1 MSGRISAREV
11 ALRALIACEK
21 QGAWSDGFLKKSLRD
36 AGLDSRDA
44 ALATRLCFGVL
55 QNRLLLDH
63 YLGKLSTVKLEK
75 MEPGVRNTLRLG
87 AYQVLF
93 LDRVPDH
100 AAVSEAV
107 DLARKGSRNPRSAGL
122 VNGVLRSLVR
132 QKDSLE
138 PPADPAIRYSHPKWL
153 ADVFIRRLGREEA
166 ERLMAADNGEPPT
179 CAQVNTT
186 KATTE
191 QVTES
196 LRAEGVEVEP
206 HPWLP
211 DCLLL
216 SHTGSVEELTA
227 FREGLF
233 YIQDAAAKLAVL
245 AADPRQDMEVL
256 DACAAPGGKSFAA
269 AIAMGGRGS
278 ITSCDIHPHKID
290 LIQAGAKRLGLE
302 CISAK
307 MLDGR
312 ECKEEFLDGFDLVFA
327 DVPCSGL
334 GIIRKKPDIR
344 YKDPKPLEGLPRVQ
358 KAILDNVCRY
368 VRPGGVLLYATCTL
382 LERENEDV
390 VHDFLDKH
398 KDFTLESFEV
408 PGDFEGAKEGM
419 VTCWPHR
426 HGTDGFFF
434 AKLRR
439 MRGVYEVRPN
449 EGMGPFTLG
458 MTQAEAEEALR
469 KLGEAESPAVEVWHR
484 FGGDGVPETFHLEY
498 EDGRLSRIGLN
509 QSKDLKVLYRGLD
522 LTRTHAEDLI
532 PALAKETGYVCDCED
547 HDLACTYEF
556 PALGL
561 ELWRESAYHPKL
573 LDRPGFQELIREL
586 PENLEYE
593 QDNGWCFAQV
603 WVQTGTFR
611 TQWPLEPRPAPYAHP
626 VKPMP
631 PDREPTAEE
640 LDAIAKKYGLIPPE
654 KTGGGA

>member
-1 MSGRISAREV
+1 MTAREA
-11 ALRALIACEK
+11 ALRALVACEQ
-21 QGAWSDGFLKKSLRD
+21 QGAWSDGFLKKILRT

-44 ALATRLCFGVL
+44 ALTTRLCFGVL

-63 YLGKLSTVKLEK
+63 YLGKLSTAKLEK
-75 MEPGVRNTLRLG
+75 MEPAVRNALRLG

-107 DLARKGSRNPRSAGL
+107 DLARKGSKNPRSAGL

-132 QKDSLE
+132 QKDGLE
-138 PPADPAIRYSHPKWL
+138 PPEDPAVRYSHPRWL
-153 ADVFIRRLGREEA
+153 ADLFTRRLGREEA
-166 ERLMAADNGEPPT
+166 AALMAADNGEPPT

-186 KATTE
+186 KATVE
-191 QVTES
+191 AVANS
-196 LRAEGVEVEP
+196 LRAEGVEVTP

-211 DCLLL
+211 NCLLL
-216 SHTGSVEELTA
+216 SHTGSLEELAA

-245 AADPRQDMEVL
+245 AADPREGMDVL

-269 AIAMGGRGS
+269 AIAMEGRGKVV
-278 ITSCDIHPHKID
+278 SCDIHPHKMD
-290 LIQAGAKRLGLE
+290 LIRAGAKRLGLD
-302 CISAK
+302 CITAQV
-307 MLDGR
+307 LDGK
-312 ECKEEFLDGFDLVFA
+312 ECKEEYLDGFDLVLA

-368 VRPGGVLLYATCTL
+368 VKPGGVLLYATCTL

-390 VHDFLDKH
+390 VRAFLDKH
-398 KDFTLESFEV
+398 KDFSLEHFQA
-408 PGDFEGAKEGM
+408 PGDFEGAREGM

-458 MTQAEAEEALR
+458 MTQAEAEDALN
-469 KLGEAESPAVEVWHR
+469 KLNEEEHQAVEVWHR
-484 FGGDGVPETFHLEY
+484 FGGYGSPQTFQLEY
-498 EDGRLSRIGLN
+498 EDGKLSRIGLDRCE
-509 QSKDLKVLYRGLD
+509 DLKVLYRGLD
-522 LTRTHAEDLI
+522 LTGTHAEDLI

-547 HDLACTYEF
+547 HELACTYEF

-573 LDRPGFQELIREL
+573 LTYPEFQELIQAL

-593 QDNGWCFAQV
+593 QDHGWCFAQV
-603 WVQTGTFR
+603 WVQTGSFR
-611 TQWPLEPRPAPYAHP
+611 AQCPLEPGPAPYAHP
-626 VKPMP
+626 VKPTP
-631 PDREPTAEE
+631 PEREPTAEE
-640 LDAIAKKYGLIPPE
+640 MIAFLHRKYGLIPPE
-654 KTGGGA
+654 RPGRGE

>member
-1 MSGRISAREV
+1 MTAREA
-11 ALRALIACEK
+11 ALRALVACEQ
-21 QGAWSDGFLKKSLRD
+21 QGAWSDGFLKKILRT

-44 ALATRLCFGVL
+44 ALTTRLCFGVL
-55 QNRLLLDH
+55 QNRLLLDY

-75 MEPGVRNTLRLG
+75 MEPAVRNALRLG

-107 DLARKGSRNPRSAGL
+107 DLARKGSKNPRSAGL

-138 PPADPAIRYSHPKWL
+138 PPEDPAMRYSHPQWL
-153 ADVFIRRLGREEA
+153 ADLFTHRLGREEA
-166 ERLMAADNGEPPT
+166 AALMAANNGEPPT

-186 KATTE
+186 RATVE
-191 QVTES
+191 EVTDS
-196 LRAEGVEVEP
+196 LRAEGVEVQP

-211 DCLLL
+211 NCLLL
-216 SHTGSVEELTA
+216 SHTGSLEELTA

-245 AADPRQDMEVL
+245 AADPREGMDVL

-269 AIAMGGRGS
+269 AIAMWGEGKVV
-278 ITSCDIHPHKID
+278 SCDIHPHKMD
-290 LIQAGAKRLGLE
+290 LIQAGAKRLGLD
-302 CISAK
+302 CITAEV
-307 MLDGR
+307 LDGK
-312 ECKEEFLDGFDLVFA
+312 ECKEEFLDRFDLVLA

-368 VRPGGVLLYATCTL
+368 VKPGGVLLYATCTL

-390 VHDFLDKH
+390 VRAFLDKH
-398 KDFTLESFEV
+398 KDFTLERFQV
-408 PGDFEGAKEGM
+408 PGDFEGAREGM

-458 MTQAEAEEALR
+458 MTQAEAEDALN
-469 KLGEAESPAVEVWHR
+469 KLNEEEHQAVEVWHR
-484 FGGDGVPETFHLEY
+484 FGGYGSPQTFQLEY
-498 EDGRLSRIGLN
+498 EDGKLSRIGLDR
-509 QSKDLKVLYRGLD
+509 SEDLKVLYRGLD
-522 LTRTHAEDLI
+522 LMRTHVEDLI
-532 PALAKETGYVCDCED
+532 PALAKETGYVCDSED
-547 HDLACTYEF
+547 HELACTYEF

-573 LDRPGFQELIREL
+573 LAVPEFQELIQAL

-593 QDNGWCFAQV
+593 QDHGWCFAQV
-603 WVQTGTFR
+603 WVQTGSFR
-611 TQWPLEPRPAPYAHP
+611 AQCPLEPGPAPYAHP
-626 VKPMP
+626 VKPTP
-631 PDREPTAEE
+631 PEREPTAEE
-640 LDAIAKKYGLIPPE
+640 MIAFLHRKYGLIPPE
-654 KTGGGA
+654 RPGRGE

>member
-1 MSGRISAREV
+1 MTAREA
-11 ALRALIACEK
+11 ALRALVACEQ
-21 QGAWSDGFLKKSLRD
+21 QGAWSDGFLKKILRT

-44 ALATRLCFGVL
+44 ALTTRLCFGVL
-55 QNRLLLDH
+55 QNRLLLDY

-75 MEPGVRNTLRLG
+75 MEPAVRNALRLG

-107 DLARKGSRNPRSAGL
+107 DLARKGSKNPRSAGL

-138 PPADPAIRYSHPKWL
+138 PPEDPAVRYSHPQWL
-153 ADVFIRRLGREEA
+153 ADLFTRRLGREEA
-166 ERLMAADNGEPPT
+166 AALMAANNGEPPT

-186 KATTE
+186 RATVE
-191 QVTES
+191 EVTDS
-196 LRAEGVEVEP
+196 LRAEGVEVQP

-211 DCLLL
+211 NCLLL
-216 SHTGSVEELTA
+216 SHTGSLEELAA

-245 AADPRQDMEVL
+245 AADPREGMDVL

-269 AIAMGGRGS
+269 AIAMWGEGKVV
-278 ITSCDIHPHKID
+278 SCDIHPHKMD
-290 LIQAGAKRLGLE
+290 LIRAGAKRLGLD
-302 CISAK
+302 CITAEV
-307 MLDGR
+307 LDGR
-312 ECKEEFLDGFDLVFA
+312 ECKEEFLDRFDLVLA

-390 VHDFLDKH
+390 VRAFLDKH
-398 KDFTLESFEV
+398 KDFTLERFQV
-408 PGDFEGAKEGM
+408 PGDFEGAREGM

-458 MTQAEAEEALR
+458 MTQAEAEDALN
-469 KLGEAESPAVEVWHR
+469 KLNEEEHQAVEVWHR
-484 FGGDGVPETFHLEY
+484 FGGYGSPQTFQLEY
-498 EDGRLSRIGLN
+498 EDGKLSRIGLDRCE
-509 QSKDLKVLYRGLD
+509 DLKVLYRGLD
-522 LTRTHAEDLI
+522 LTGTHAEDLI

-547 HDLACTYEF
+547 HELACTYEF

-573 LDRPGFQELIREL
+573 LAVPEFQELIQAL

-593 QDNGWCFAQV
+593 QDHGWCFAQV
-603 WVQTGTFR
+603 WVQTGSFR
-611 TQWPLEPRPAPYAHP
+611 AQCPLEPGTAPYAHP
-626 VKPMP
+626 VKPTP
-631 PDREPTAEE
+631 PEREPTAEE
-640 LDAIAKKYGLIPPE
+640 MIAFLHRKYGLIPPE
-654 KTGGGA
+654 RPGRGE

>member
-1 MSGRISAREV
+1 MTAREA
-11 ALRALIACEK
+11 ALRALVACEQ
-21 QGAWSDGFLKKSLRD
+21 QGAWSDGFLKKILRT

-44 ALATRLCFGVL
+44 ALTTRLCFGVL

-75 MEPGVRNTLRLG
+75 MEPAIRNALRLG

-107 DLARKGSRNPRSAGL
+107 DLARKGSKNPRSAGL

-138 PPADPAIRYSHPKWL
+138 PPEDPAVRYSHPRWL
-153 ADVFIRRLGREEA
+153 ADLFTRRLGREEA
-166 ERLMAADNGEPPT
+166 AALMAADNGEPPT

-186 KATTE
+186 KSTVEA
-191 QVTES
+191 VADS
-196 LRAEGVEVEP
+196 LRAEGVEVTP

-211 DCLLL
+211 NCLLL
-216 SHTGSVEELTA
+216 SHTGSLEELTA

-245 AADPRQDMEVL
+245 AADPREGMDVL

-269 AIAMGGRGS
+269 AIAMEGRGKVV
-278 ITSCDIHPHKID
+278 SCDIHPHKMD
-290 LIQAGAKRLGLE
+290 LIRAGAKRLGLD
-302 CISAK
+302 CITAQV
-307 MLDGR
+307 LDGK
-312 ECKEEFLDGFDLVFA
+312 ECKEEYLDGFDLVLA

-390 VHDFLDKH
+390 VRAFLDKH
-398 KDFTLESFEV
+398 KDFTLEHFQV
-408 PGDFEGAKEGM
+408 PGDFEGAREGM

-458 MTQAEAEEALR
+458 MTQAEAEDALN
-469 KLGEAESPAVEVWHR
+469 KLNEEEHQAVEVWHR
-484 FGGDGVPETFHLEY
+484 FGGYGSPQTFQLEY
-498 EDGRLSRIGLN
+498 EDGKLSRIGLDRCE
-509 QSKDLKVLYRGLD
+509 DLKVLYRGLD
-522 LTRTHAEDLI
+522 LTGTHAEDLI

-547 HDLACTYEF
+547 HELACTYEF

-573 LDRPGFQELIREL
+573 LTYPDFQELIQAL

-593 QDNGWCFAQV
+593 QDHGWCFAQV
-603 WVQTGTFR
+603 WVQTGSFR
-611 TQWPLEPRPAPYAHP
+611 AQCPLEPGPAPYAHP
-626 VKPMP
+626 VKPTP
-631 PDREPTAEE
+631 PEREPTAEE
-640 LDAIAKKYGLIPPE
+640 MIAFLHRKYGLIPPE
-654 KTGGGA
+654 RPGRGE

>member
-1 MSGRISAREV
+1 MTAREA
-11 ALRALIACEK
+11 ALRALVACEQ
-21 QGAWSDGFLKKSLRD
+21 QGAWSDGFLKKILRT

-44 ALATRLCFGVL
+44 ALTTRLCFGVL
-55 QNRLLLDH
+55 QNRLLLDY

-75 MEPGVRNTLRLG
+75 MEPAVRNALRLG

-107 DLARKGSRNPRSAGL
+107 DLARKGSKNPRSAGL

-138 PPADPAIRYSHPKWL
+138 PPEDPAVRYSHPRWL
-153 ADVFIRRLGREEA
+153 ADLFTRRLGREEA
-166 ERLMAADNGEPPT
+166 AALMAADNGEPPT

-186 KATTE
+186 KATVE
-191 QVTES
+191 AVADS
-196 LRAEGVEVEP
+196 LRAEGVEVTP

-211 DCLLL
+211 NCLLL
-216 SHTGSVEELTA
+216 SHTGSLEELTA

-245 AADPRQDMEVL
+245 AADPREGMDVL

-269 AIAMGGRGS
+269 AIAMAGRGKVV
-278 ITSCDIHPHKID
+278 SCDIHPHKMD
-290 LIQAGAKRLGLE
+290 LIRAGAKRLGLD
-302 CISAK
+302 CITAQV
-307 MLDGR
+307 LDGK
-312 ECKEEFLDGFDLVFA
+312 ECKEEYLDGFDLVLA

-368 VRPGGVLLYATCTL
+368 VKPGGVLLYATCTL

-390 VHDFLDKH
+390 VRAFLDKY
-398 KDFTLESFEV
+398 KDFTLEGFQV
-408 PGDFEGAKEGM
+408 PGDFEGARDGM

-458 MTQAEAEEALR
+458 MTQAEAEDALN
-469 KLGEAESPAVEVWHR
+469 KLNEEEHQAVEVWHR
-484 FGGDGVPETFHLEY
+484 FGGYGSPQTFQLEY
-498 EDGRLSRIGLN
+498 EDGKLSRIGLDR
-509 QSKDLKVLYRGLD
+509 SEDLKVLYRGLD
-522 LTRTHAEDLI
+522 LTGTHAEELI

-547 HDLACTYEF
+547 HELACTYEF

-573 LDRPGFQELIREL
+573 LTYPDFQELIQAL

-593 QDNGWCFAQV
+593 QDHGWCFAQV
-603 WVQTGTFR
+603 WVQTGSFR
-611 TQWPLEPRPAPYAHP
+611 AQCPLEPGPAPYAHP
-626 VKPMP
+626 VKPTP
-631 PDREPTAEE
+631 PEREPTAEE
-640 LDAIAKKYGLIPPE
+640 MIAFLHRKYGLIPPE
-654 KTGGGA
+654 RPGRGE

>member
-1 MSGRISAREV
+1 MTAREA
-11 ALRALIACEK
+11 ALRALVACEQ
-21 QGAWSDGFLKKSLRD
+21 QGAWSDGILKKILHT

-44 ALATRLCFGVL
+44 ALTTRLCFGVL
-55 QNRLLLDH
+55 QNRLLLDY

-75 MEPGVRNTLRLG
+75 MEPAVCNALRLG

-107 DLARKGSRNPRSAGL
+107 DLARKGSKNPRSAGL

-138 PPADPAIRYSHPKWL
+138 PPEDPAVRYSHPQWL
-153 ADVFIRRLGREEA
+153 ADLFTRRLGREEA
-166 ERLMAADNGEPPT
+166 TALMAANNGEPPT

-186 KATTE
+186 KATVE
-191 QVTES
+191 EVTDS
-196 LRAEGVEVEP
+196 LRAEGVEVQP

-211 DCLLL
+211 NCLLL
-216 SHTGSVEELTA
+216 SHTGSLEELAA

-245 AADPRQDMEVL
+245 AADPREGMDVL

-269 AIAMGGRGS
+269 AIAMWGKGKVV
-278 ITSCDIHPHKID
+278 SCDIHPHKMD
-290 LIQAGAKRLGLE
+290 LIQAGAKRLGLD
-302 CISAK
+302 CITAEV
-307 MLDGR
+307 LDGR
-312 ECKEEFLDGFDLVFA
+312 ECKEEFLDGFDLVLA

-390 VHDFLDKH
+390 VRAFLDKH
-398 KDFTLESFEV
+398 KDFTLERFQL
-408 PGDFEGAKEGM
+408 PGDFEGAREGM

-439 MRGVYEVRPN
+439 NP
-449 EGMGPFTLG
+449 
-458 MTQAEAEEALR
+458 
-469 KLGEAESPAVEVWHR
+469 
-484 FGGDGVPETFHLEY
+484 
-498 EDGRLSRIGLN
+498 
-509 QSKDLKVLYRGLD
+509 
-522 LTRTHAEDLI
+522 
-532 PALAKETGYVCDCED
+532 
-547 HDLACTYEF
+547 
-556 PALGL
+556 
-561 ELWRESAYHPKL
+561 
-573 LDRPGFQELIREL
+573 
-586 PENLEYE
+586 
-593 QDNGWCFAQV
+593 
-603 WVQTGTFR
+603 
-611 TQWPLEPRPAPYAHP
+611 
-626 VKPMP
+626 
-631 PDREPTAEE
+631 
-640 LDAIAKKYGLIPPE
+640 
-654 KTGGGA
+654 

>member
-1 MSGRISAREV
+1 MTAREA
-11 ALRALIACEK
+11 ALRALVACEQ
-21 QGAWSDGFLKKSLRD
+21 QGAWSDGFLKKILRT

-44 ALATRLCFGVL
+44 ALTTRLCFGVL

-75 MEPGVRNTLRLG
+75 MEPAVRNALRLG
-87 AYQVLF
+87 GYQVLF

-107 DLARKGSRNPRSAGL
+107 DLARKGSKNPRSAGL

-138 PPADPAIRYSHPKWL
+138 PPEDPAVRYSHPRWL
-153 ADVFIRRLGREEA
+153 ADLFTRRLGREEA
-166 ERLMAADNGEPPT
+166 AALMAADNGEPPT

-186 KATTE
+186 KATVE
-191 QVTES
+191 AVADS
-196 LRAEGVEVEP
+196 LRAEGVEVAP

-211 DCLLL
+211 NCLLL
-216 SHTGSVEELTA
+216 SHTGSLEELTA

-245 AADPRQDMEVL
+245 AADPREGMDVL

-269 AIAMGGRGS
+269 AIAMDGRGKVV
-278 ITSCDIHPHKID
+278 SCDIHPHKMD
-290 LIQAGAKRLGLE
+290 LIRAGAKRLGLD
-302 CISAK
+302 CITAQV
-307 MLDGR
+307 LDGK
-312 ECKEEFLDGFDLVFA
+312 ECKEEYLDGFDLVLA

-368 VRPGGVLLYATCTL
+368 VKPGGVLLYATCTL

-390 VHDFLDKH
+390 VRAFLDKH
-398 KDFTLESFEV
+398 KDFTLEGFQV
-408 PGDFEGAKEGM
+408 PGDFEGARDGM

-458 MTQAEAEEALR
+458 MTQAEAEDALN
-469 KLGEAESPAVEVWHR
+469 KLNEEEHQAVEVWHR
-484 FGGDGVPETFHLEY
+484 FGGYGSPQTFQLEY
-498 EDGRLSRIGLN
+498 EDGKLSRIGLDRCE
-509 QSKDLKVLYRGLD
+509 DLKVLYRGLD
-522 LTRTHAEDLI
+522 LTGTHAEDLI

-547 HDLACTYEF
+547 HELACTYEF

-573 LDRPGFQELIREL
+573 LTYPEFQELIQAL

-593 QDNGWCFAQV
+593 QDHGWCFAQV
-603 WVQTGTFR
+603 WVQTRSFR
-611 TQWPLEPRPAPYAHP
+611 DQYPLEPGPAPYSHP
-626 VKPMP
+626 VKPTP
-631 PDREPTAEE
+631 PEREPTAEE
-640 LDAIAKKYGLIPPE
+640 MIAFLHRKYGLTPPE
-654 KTGGGA
+654 RPGRGE

>member
-1 MSGRISAREV
+1 MTAREA
-11 ALRALIACEK
+11 ALRALVACEQ
-21 QGAWSDGFLKKSLRD
+21 QGAWSDGFLKKILRT

-44 ALATRLCFGVL
+44 ALTTRLCFGVL
-55 QNRLLLDH
+55 QNRLLLDY

-75 MEPGVRNTLRLG
+75 MEPAVRNSLRLG

-107 DLARKGSRNPRSAGL
+107 DLARKGSKNPRSAGL

-138 PPADPAIRYSHPKWL
+138 PPEDPAVRYSHPQWL
-153 ADVFIRRLGREEA
+153 ADLFTRRLGREEA
-166 ERLMAADNGEPPT
+166 AALMAANNGEPPT

-186 KATTE
+186 RATVE
-191 QVTES
+191 EVTDS
-196 LRAEGVEVEP
+196 LRAEGVEVQP
-206 HPWLP
+206 HAWLP
-211 DCLLL
+211 NCLLL
-216 SHTGSVEELTA
+216 SHTGSLEELTA

-245 AADPRQDMEVL
+245 AADPREGMDVL

-269 AIAMGGRGS
+269 AIAMWGEGKVV
-278 ITSCDIHPHKID
+278 SCDIHPHKMD
-290 LIQAGAKRLGLE
+290 LIQAGAKRLGLD
-302 CISAK
+302 CITAEV
-307 MLDGR
+307 LDGR
-312 ECKEEFLDGFDLVFA
+312 ECKEEFLDGFDLVLA

-390 VHDFLDKH
+390 VRAFLDKH
-398 KDFTLESFEV
+398 KDFTLERFQL
-408 PGDFEGAKEGM
+408 PGDFEGAREGM

-458 MTQAEAEEALR
+458 MTQAEAEDALN
-469 KLGEAESPAVEVWHR
+469 KLNEEEHQAVEVWHR
-484 FGGDGVPETFHLEY
+484 FGGYGSPQTFQLEY
-498 EDGRLSRIGLN
+498 EDGKLSRIGLDRCE
-509 QSKDLKVLYRGLD
+509 DLKVLYRGLD
-522 LTRTHAEDLI
+522 LMGTHAEDLI

-547 HDLACTYEF
+547 HELACTYEF

-573 LDRPGFQELIREL
+573 LAVPEFQEMIQAL

-593 QDNGWCFAQV
+593 QDHGWCFAQV
-603 WVQTGTFR
+603 WVQTGFFR
-611 TQWPLEPRPAPYAHP
+611 AQCPLEPGPAPYAHP
-626 VKPMP
+626 VKPTP
-631 PDREPTAEE
+631 PEREPTAEE
-640 LDAIAKKYGLIPPE
+640 MIAFLHRKYGLIPPE
-654 KTGGGA
+654 RPGRGE

>member
-1 MSGRISAREV
+1 MTAREA
-11 ALRALIACEK
+11 ALRALVACEQ
-21 QGAWSDGFLKKSLRD
+21 QGAWSDGFLKKILRT

-44 ALATRLCFGVL
+44 ALTTRLCFGVL
-55 QNRLLLDH
+55 QNRLLLDY

-75 MEPGVRNTLRLG
+75 MEPAVCNALRLG

-107 DLARKGSRNPRSAGL
+107 DLARKGSKNPRSAGL

-138 PPADPAIRYSHPKWL
+138 PPEDPAVRYSHPQWL
-153 ADVFIRRLGREEA
+153 ADLFTRRLGREEA
-166 ERLMAADNGEPPT
+166 AALMAANNGEPPT

-186 KATTE
+186 RATVE
-191 QVTES
+191 EVTDS
-196 LRAEGVEVEP
+196 LRAEGVEVQP

-211 DCLLL
+211 NCLLL
-216 SHTGSVEELTA
+216 SHTGSLEELTA

-245 AADPRQDMEVL
+245 AADPREGMDVL

-269 AIAMGGRGS
+269 AIAMWGKGKVV
-278 ITSCDIHPHKID
+278 SCDIHPHKMD
-290 LIQAGAKRLGLE
+290 LIQAGAKRLGLD
-302 CISAK
+302 CITAEV
-307 MLDGR
+307 LDGR
-312 ECKEEFLDGFDLVFA
+312 ECKEEFLDGFDLVLA

-390 VHDFLDKH
+390 VRAFLDKH
-398 KDFTLESFEV
+398 KDFTLERFQL
-408 PGDFEGAKEGM
+408 PGDFEGAREGM

-458 MTQAEAEEALR
+458 MTQAEAEDALN
-469 KLGEAESPAVEVWHR
+469 KLNEEEHQAVEVWHR
-484 FGGDGVPETFHLEY
+484 FGGYGSPQTFQLEY
-498 EDGRLSRIGLN
+498 EDGKLSRIGLDRCE
-509 QSKDLKVLYRGLD
+509 DLKVLYRGLD
-522 LTRTHAEDLI
+522 LMGTHAEDLI

-547 HDLACTYEF
+547 HELACTYEF

-573 LDRPGFQELIREL
+573 LAVPEFQELIQAL

-593 QDNGWCFAQV
+593 QDHGWCFAQV
-603 WVQTGTFR
+603 WVQTGSFR
-611 TQWPLEPRPAPYAHP
+611 AQCPLEPGPAPYAHP
-626 VKPMP
+626 VKPTP
-631 PDREPTAEE
+631 PEREPTAEE
-640 LDAIAKKYGLIPPE
+640 MIAFLHRKYGLIPPE
-654 KTGGGA
+654 RPGRGE

>member
-1 MSGRISAREV
+1 MTAREA
-11 ALRALIACEK
+11 ALRALVACEQ
-21 QGAWSDGFLKKSLRD
+21 QGAWSDGFLKKILRT

-44 ALATRLCFGVL
+44 ALTTRLCFGVL

-75 MEPGVRNTLRLG
+75 MEPAVRNALRLG

-107 DLARKGSRNPRSAGL
+107 DLARKGSKNPRSAGL

-138 PPADPAIRYSHPKWL
+138 PPEDPAVRYSHPRWL
-153 ADVFIRRLGREEA
+153 ADLFTRRLGREEA
-166 ERLMAADNGEPPT
+166 AALMAADNGEPPT

-186 KATTE
+186 KATVE
-191 QVTES
+191 AVANS
-196 LRAEGVEVEP
+196 LRAEGVEVTP

-211 DCLLL
+211 NCLLL
-216 SHTGSVEELTA
+216 SHTGSLEELAA

-245 AADPRQDMEVL
+245 AADPREGMDVL

-269 AIAMGGRGS
+269 AIAMDGRGKVV
-278 ITSCDIHPHKID
+278 SCDIHPHKMD
-290 LIQAGAKRLGLE
+290 LIRAGAKRLGLD
-302 CISAK
+302 CITAQV
-307 MLDGR
+307 LDGK
-312 ECKEEFLDGFDLVFA
+312 ECKEEYLDGFDLVLA

-368 VRPGGVLLYATCTL
+368 VKPGGVLLYATCTL

-390 VHDFLDKH
+390 VRAFLDKH
-398 KDFTLESFEV
+398 KDFTLEGFQV
-408 PGDFEGAKEGM
+408 PGDFEGARDGM

-458 MTQAEAEEALR
+458 MTQAEAEDALN
-469 KLGEAESPAVEVWHR
+469 KLNEEEHQAVEVWHR
-484 FGGDGVPETFHLEY
+484 FGGYGSPQTFQLEY
-498 EDGRLSRIGLN
+498 EDGKLSRIGLDRCE
-509 QSKDLKVLYRGLD
+509 DLKVLYRGLD
-522 LTRTHAEDLI
+522 LTGTHAEDLI

-547 HDLACTYEF
+547 HELACTYEF

-573 LDRPGFQELIREL
+573 LTYPEFQELIQAL

-593 QDNGWCFAQV
+593 QDHGWCFAQV
-603 WVQTGTFR
+603 WVQTGSFR
-611 TQWPLEPRPAPYAHP
+611 AQCPLEPGPAPYAHP
-626 VKPMP
+626 VKPTP
-631 PDREPTAEE
+631 PEREPTAEE
-640 LDAIAKKYGLIPPE
+640 MIAFLHRKYGLTPPE
-654 KTGGGA
+654 RPGRGE

>member
-1 MSGRISAREV
+1 MTAREA
-11 ALRALIACEK
+11 ALRALVACEQ
-21 QGAWSDGFLKKSLRD
+21 QGAWSDGFLKKILRT

-44 ALATRLCFGVL
+44 ALTTRLCFGVL

-75 MEPGVRNTLRLG
+75 MEPAVRNALRLG

-107 DLARKGSRNPRSAGL
+107 DLARKGSKNPRSAGL

-138 PPADPAIRYSHPKWL
+138 PPEDPAVRYSHPQWL
-153 ADVFIRRLGREEA
+153 ADLFTRRLGREEA
-166 ERLMAADNGEPPT
+166 AALMAANNGEPPT

-186 KATTE
+186 RATVE
-191 QVTES
+191 EVTDS
-196 LRAEGVEVEP
+196 LRAEGVEVQP
-206 HPWLP
+206 HAWLP
-211 DCLLL
+211 NCLLL
-216 SHTGSVEELTA
+216 SHTGSLEELTA

-245 AADPRQDMEVL
+245 AADPREGMDVL

-269 AIAMGGRGS
+269 AIAMWGEGKVV
-278 ITSCDIHPHKID
+278 SCDIHPHKMD
-290 LIQAGAKRLGLE
+290 LIQAGAKRLGLD
-302 CISAK
+302 CITAEV
-307 MLDGR
+307 LDGR
-312 ECKEEFLDGFDLVFA
+312 ECKEEFLDGFDLVLA

-390 VHDFLDKH
+390 VRAFLDKH
-398 KDFTLESFEV
+398 KDFTLEGFQV
-408 PGDFEGAKEGM
+408 PGDFEGARDGM

-458 MTQAEAEEALR
+458 MTQAEAEDALN
-469 KLGEAESPAVEVWHR
+469 KLNEEEHQAVEVWHR
-484 FGGDGVPETFHLEY
+484 FGGYGSPQTFQLEY
-498 EDGRLSRIGLN
+498 EDGKLSRIGLDRCD
-509 QSKDLKVLYRGLD
+509 DLKVLYRGLD
-522 LTRTHAEDLI
+522 LTDTHAEDLI

-547 HDLACTYEF
+547 HELACTYEF

-573 LDRPGFQELIREL
+573 LTYPEFQELIQAL

-593 QDNGWCFAQV
+593 QDHGWCFAQV
-603 WVQTGTFR
+603 WVQTGSFR
-611 TQWPLEPRPAPYAHP
+611 AQCPLEPGPAPYAHP
-626 VKPMP
+626 VKPTP
-631 PDREPTAEE
+631 PEREPTAEE
-640 LDAIAKKYGLIPPE
+640 MIAFLHRKYGLTPPE
-654 KTGGGA
+654 RPGRGE

>member
-1 MSGRISAREV
+1 MTAREA
-11 ALRALIACEK
+11 ALRALVACEQ
-21 QGAWSDGFLKKSLRD
+21 QGAWSDGFLKKILRT

-44 ALATRLCFGVL
+44 ALTTRLCFGVL

-63 YLGKLSTVKLEK
+63 YLGKLSSVKLEK
-75 MEPGVRNTLRLG
+75 MEPAVRNALRLG

-107 DLARKGSRNPRSAGL
+107 DLARKGSKNPRSAGL

-138 PPADPAIRYSHPKWL
+138 PPEDPAVRYSHPRWL
-153 ADVFIRRLGREEA
+153 ADLFTRRLGREEA
-166 ERLMAADNGEPPT
+166 AALMAADNGEPPT

-186 KATTE
+186 KATVE
-191 QVTES
+191 AVADS
-196 LRAEGVEVEP
+196 LRAEGVEVAP

-211 DCLLL
+211 NCLLL
-216 SHTGSVEELTA
+216 SHTGSLEELTA

-245 AADPRQDMEVL
+245 AADPREGMDVL

-269 AIAMGGRGS
+269 AIAMDGRGKVV
-278 ITSCDIHPHKID
+278 SCDIHPHKMD
-290 LIQAGAKRLGLE
+290 LIRAGAKRLGLD
-302 CISAK
+302 CITAQV
-307 MLDGR
+307 LDGK
-312 ECKEEFLDGFDLVFA
+312 ECKEEYLDGFDLVLA

-368 VRPGGVLLYATCTL
+368 VKPGGVLLYATCTL

-390 VHDFLDKH
+390 VRAFLDKH
-398 KDFTLESFEV
+398 KDFTLEHFQV
-408 PGDFEGAKEGM
+408 PGDFESAREGM

-458 MTQAEAEEALR
+458 MTQAEAEDALN
-469 KLGEAESPAVEVWHR
+469 KLNEEEHQAVEVWHR
-484 FGGDGVPETFHLEY
+484 FGGYGSPQTFQLEY
-498 EDGRLSRIGLN
+498 EDGKLSRIGLDRCE
-509 QSKDLKVLYRGLD
+509 DLKVLYRGLD
-522 LTRTHAEDLI
+522 LTGTHAEDLI

-547 HDLACTYEF
+547 HELACTYEF

-573 LDRPGFQELIREL
+573 LTYPDFQELIQAL

-593 QDNGWCFAQV
+593 QDHGWCFAQV
-603 WVQTGTFR
+603 WVQTGSFR
-611 TQWPLEPRPAPYAHP
+611 AQCPLEPGPAPYAHP
-626 VKPMP
+626 VKPTP
-631 PDREPTAEE
+631 PEREPTAEE
-640 LDAIAKKYGLIPPE
+640 MIAFLHRKYGLTPPE
-654 KTGGGA
+654 RPGRGE

>member
-1 MSGRISAREV
+1 MTAREA
-11 ALRALIACEK
+11 ALRALVACEQ
-21 QGAWSDGFLKKSLRD
+21 QGAWSDGFLKKILRT

-44 ALATRLCFGVL
+44 ALTTRLCFGVL
-55 QNRLLLDH
+55 QNRLLLDY

-75 MEPGVRNTLRLG
+75 MEPAVRNSLRLG

-107 DLARKGSRNPRSAGL
+107 DLARKGSKNPRSAGL

-138 PPADPAIRYSHPKWL
+138 PPEDPAVRYSHPQWL
-153 ADVFIRRLGREEA
+153 ADLFTRRLGREEA
-166 ERLMAADNGEPPT
+166 VALMAANNGEPPT

-186 KATTE
+186 RATVE
-191 QVTES
+191 EVTDS
-196 LRAEGVEVEP
+196 LRAEGVEVQP

-211 DCLLL
+211 NCLLL
-216 SHTGSVEELTA
+216 SHTGSLEELTA

-245 AADPRQDMEVL
+245 AADPREGMDVL

-269 AIAMGGRGS
+269 AIAMWGEGKVV
-278 ITSCDIHPHKID
+278 SCDIHPHKMD
-290 LIQAGAKRLGLE
+290 LIQAGAKRLGLD
-302 CISAK
+302 CITAEV
-307 MLDGR
+307 LDGR
-312 ECKEEFLDGFDLVFA
+312 ECKEEFLDGFDLVLA

-390 VHDFLDKH
+390 VRAFLDKH
-398 KDFTLESFEV
+398 KDFTLERFQL
-408 PGDFEGAKEGM
+408 PGDFEGAREGM

-449 EGMGPFTLG
+449 EGMGPFALG
-458 MTQAEAEEALR
+458 MTQAEAEDALD
-469 KLGEAESPAVEVWHR
+469 KLNEEEHQAVEVWHR
-484 FGGDGVPETFHLEY
+484 FGGYGSPQSFQLEY
-498 EDGRLSRIGLN
+498 EDGKLSRIGLDRCE
-509 QSKDLKVLYRGLD
+509 DLKVLYRGLD
-522 LTRTHAEDLI
+522 LMGTHAEDLI

-547 HDLACTYEF
+547 HELACTYEF

-573 LDRPGFQELIREL
+573 LAVPEFQELIQAL

-593 QDNGWCFAQV
+593 QDHGWCFAQV
-603 WVQTGTFR
+603 WVQTGSFR
-611 TQWPLEPRPAPYAHP
+611 AQCPLEPGPAPYAHP
-626 VKPMP
+626 VKPTP
-631 PDREPTAEE
+631 PEREPTAEE
-640 LDAIAKKYGLIPPE
+640 MIAFLHRKYGLIPPE
-654 KTGGGA
+654 RPGRGE

>member
-1 MSGRISAREV
+1 MTAREA
-11 ALRALIACEK
+11 ALRALVACEQ
-21 QGAWSDGFLKKSLRD
+21 QGAWSDGFLKKILRT

-44 ALATRLCFGVL
+44 ALTTRLCFGVL

-63 YLGKLSTVKLEK
+63 YLGKLSTAKLEK
-75 MEPGVRNTLRLG
+75 MEPAVRNALRLG

-107 DLARKGSRNPRSAGL
+107 DLARKGSKNPRSAGL

-132 QKDSLE
+132 QKDGLE
-138 PPADPAIRYSHPKWL
+138 PPEDPAVRYSHPRWL
-153 ADVFIRRLGREEA
+153 ADLFTRRLGREEA
-166 ERLMAADNGEPPT
+166 AALMAADNGEPPT

-186 KATTE
+186 KATVE
-191 QVTES
+191 AVADS
-196 LRAEGVEVEP
+196 LRAEGVEVAP

-211 DCLLL
+211 NCLLL
-216 SHTGSVEELTA
+216 SHTGSLEELTA

-245 AADPRQDMEVL
+245 AADPREGMDVL

-269 AIAMGGRGS
+269 AIAMDGRGKVV
-278 ITSCDIHPHKID
+278 SCDIHPHKMD
-290 LIQAGAKRLGLE
+290 LIRAGAKRLGLD
-302 CISAK
+302 CITAQV
-307 MLDGR
+307 LDGK
-312 ECKEEFLDGFDLVFA
+312 ECKEEYLDGFDLVLA

-368 VRPGGVLLYATCTL
+368 VKPGGVLLYATCTL

-390 VHDFLDKH
+390 VRAFLDKH
-398 KDFTLESFEV
+398 KDFTFEHFQV
-408 PGDFEGAKEGM
+408 PGDFEGAREGM

-458 MTQAEAEEALR
+458 MTQAEAEDALN
-469 KLGEAESPAVEVWHR
+469 KLNEEEHQAVEVWHR
-484 FGGDGVPETFHLEY
+484 FGGYGSPQTFQLEY
-498 EDGRLSRIGLN
+498 EDGKLSRIGLDRCE
-509 QSKDLKVLYRGLD
+509 DLKVLYRGLD
-522 LTRTHAEDLI
+522 LTGTHAEDLI

-547 HDLACTYEF
+547 HELACTYEF

-573 LDRPGFQELIREL
+573 LTYPDFQELIQAL

-593 QDNGWCFAQV
+593 QDHGWCFAQV
-603 WVQTGTFR
+603 WVQTRSFR
-611 TQWPLEPRPAPYAHP
+611 DQYPLEPGPAPYSHP
-626 VKPMP
+626 VKPTP
-631 PDREPTAEE
+631 PEREPTAEE
-640 LDAIAKKYGLIPPE
+640 MIAFLHRKYGLIPPE
-654 KTGGGA
+654 RPGRGE